1 MNLLHK
7 TWMIGGENLMYVVHS
22 VYFVSSPK
30 LHAANTQNARR
41 ASTLCVRFFLRLA
54 IFYFACSCFALVV
67 ARHPPPRC
75 CCRCRLKECA
85 LCAYLHFAFGQ
96 RICFLP
102 LTELVLSLALALAL
116 FFVVTVEC
124 SRLKLT
130 PKYHHANCLFVC
142 LRVFVRLCSAQTHIH
157 H

>member
-1 MNLLHK
+1 MSC
-7 TWMIGGENLMYVVHS
+7 T
-22 VYFVSSPK
+22 VYI
-30 LHAANTQNARR
+30 LYHHQNCMQPTHRMR
-41 ASTLCVRFFLRLA
+41 DEHPRCRCVCVRFFLRLA